1 MRNKAL
7 IAAMAALAWAAPA
20 IAGEFP
26 ALTADGYGPVKI
38 GMRVDQAS
46 NSEAS
51 AMRVAM
57 ASPWG
62 QAFSAL
68 E

>member
-1 MRNKAL
+1 MKRNPPQAES
-7 IAAMAALAWAAPA
+7 WTFY
-20 IAGEFP
+20 EV
-26 ALTADGYGPVKI
+26 VKNT
-38 GMRVDQAS
+38 DQVS